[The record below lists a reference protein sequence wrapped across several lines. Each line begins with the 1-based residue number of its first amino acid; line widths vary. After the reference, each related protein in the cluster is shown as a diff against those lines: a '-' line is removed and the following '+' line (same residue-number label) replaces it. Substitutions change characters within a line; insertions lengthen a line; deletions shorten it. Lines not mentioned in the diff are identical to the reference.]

1 MKHDI
6 DRMLAIEWLLSE
18 PAERL
23 QIASQSNFLG
33 S

>member
-6 DRMLAIEWLLSE
+6 DRMLAIEWLVSE

-23 QIASQSNFLG
+23 EIAAQSDFLG